1 MLDKNNIVIKK
12 YENVTEC
19 VKDNPTLTSSQINR
33 VLKGVI
39 KTHKGYI
46 FKYDDSQDKDIVY
59 N

>member
-1 MLDKNNIVIKK
+1 MLDKNEIVIKK
-12 YENVTEC
+12 YENITEC
-19 VKDNPTLTSSQINR
+19 VKDNPNLTASQINR

-46 FKYDDSQDKDIVY
+46 FRYDNSQDKDIVY